1 MLATTI
7 LSGLL
12 PLAVLP
18 LLALCLLV
26 SAIGFRRLVWFISI
40 GYGFS
45 VAAMAIASL
54 ALGWASASPIT
65 WVAAILLAIYGLRLG
80 LFLALREG
88 KAAYR
93 ASQEAD
99 GDRSGEAGLGIKV
112 AIWLTVALLYVAM
125 FLPVLS
131 RFHAEARG
139 LGDPLPILSG
149 AGLLVTALG
158 ILIEAIADRQKSAAK
173 KRAPGRF
180 CDSGLYRLVRCPNY
194 FGELL
199 VWTGSLVSGAS
210 LQASWLSWLASL
222 AGYAAI
228 YLIMKGSARRL
239 ELKQGERYAQ
249 DPDYA
254 RYAASTPI
262 LFPFLP
268 IYSFRKSRI
277 YLG

>member
-45 VAAMAIASL
+45 VAAMALACL
-54 ALGWASASPIT
+54 ALGWTSASPIT
-65 WVAAILLAIYGLRLG
+65 WVGAALLSVYGLRLG

-99 GDRSGEAGLGIKV
+99 GDRSGEAGLGVKA
-112 AIWLTVALLYVAM
+112 AIWLTVAVLYVAM
-125 FLPVLS
+125 FLPLLS

-139 LGDPLPILSG
+139 LADPLPLLSG
-149 AGLLVTALG
+149 AGLLVSALG
-158 ILIEAIADRQKSAAK
+158 ILIEAIADRQKSEAK
-173 KRAPGRF
+173 RKAPGRF

-199 VWTGSLVSGAS
+199 VWTGSLLTGAS
-210 LQASWLSWLASL
+210 LLGSWLAWLLSL
-222 AGYAAI
+222 AGFAAI

-239 ELKQGERYAQ
+239 EIKQGERYAR
-249 DPDYA
+249 DPGYA
-254 RYAASTPI
+254 RYVASTPI

-268 IYSFRKSRI
+268 VYSFRKSRI